1 MRIKNMELQ
10 TERLFLHPLN
20 QGDESFILELLN
32 TDEWIKFIGD
42 KNIYTETEANAY
54 IQKIILSNFN
64 YWVVYLKETDDKI
77 GLVTLNQRD
86 YLEFK
91 DIGFAFLPRFTN
103 KGFAYEATNEILKNV
118 IENLQE
124 IHAITLAEN
133 TSSIKLLVKLGL
145 KFEKMIEQN
154 KETLLLYSLKRSMK

>member
-1 MRIKNMELQ
+1 MELT

-20 QGDESFILELLN
+20 QGDTSFILELLN
-32 TDEWIKFIGD
+32 TKEWIKFIGN
-42 KNIYTETEANAY
+42 KNIYTESDANAY

-64 YWVVYLKETDDKI
+64 YWVVSLKETDDKI
-77 GLVTLNQRD
+77 GLVTLIQRD

-91 DIGFAFLPRFTN
+91 DIGFAFLPRFTK

-118 IENLQE
+118 IENLQV
-124 IHAITLAEN
+124 IHALTLEEN
-133 TSSIKLLVKLGL
+133 TSSIKLLDKLGL